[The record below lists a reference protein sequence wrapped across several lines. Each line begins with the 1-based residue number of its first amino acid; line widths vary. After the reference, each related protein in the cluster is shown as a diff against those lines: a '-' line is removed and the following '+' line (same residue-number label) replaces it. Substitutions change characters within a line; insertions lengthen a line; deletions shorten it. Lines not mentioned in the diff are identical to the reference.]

1 MLQLI
6 QRVLVGPQRNTEM
19 AARGRRPDGCFKP
32 GTAVGEA
39 SLQKAGGPSDPPTS
53 SGDGGD
59 VTCCDLL
66 SLRSDSVSLAS
77 ESNVFRRVSER
88 RRAGALTQTF
98 LSEAGNRKWRAAVG
112 ITPARQLHLHELC
125 WVFVSLTIMLHKS
138 VSAETHIM

>member
-1 MLQLI
+1 MIQLI
-6 QRVLVGPQRNTEM
+6 QQVLVGPQRNTEM

-32 GTAVGEA
+32 GTAVEEA
-39 SLQKAGGPSDPPTS
+39 SLQKDPPTS

-88 RRAGALTQTF
+88 
-98 LSEAGNRKWRAAVG
+98 
-112 ITPARQLHLHELC
+112 
-125 WVFVSLTIMLHKS
+125 
-138 VSAETHIM
+138 